1 MLDVGRWTF
10 TAVLPLAVLTSPLPD
25 AIANVMNRRPS
36 TPPATH
42 LSGQAHEIE
51 FNRLLRRVRLALGAL
66 VLVTAVG
73 VLGFTLI
80 GGGSYGIIDAIYM
93 TVITLTTVGFA
104 EIIDMS
110 QMPVGRLFTVILVL
124 VGMGIAAYTIPM
136 LAALM
141 IEGQLHNVFARRRME
156 KTIAEMER
164 HHIVCGDTTAAWHVA
179 EELTRTQRG
188 VVVVVPDEEALDVA
202 RSRFGDIPAVVG
214 DPSNDQTLVSA
225 GIERAAGLVF
235 SMASNKDNVIGVL
248 TARRLAPNARI
259 IAATDEPETEA
270 KLRVVGADGVVNPT
284 RIGGLRMA
292 SELVRP
298 AVVTFLDKMLRQKGG
313 TLRVEEVTIPAGAD
327 VGDQTLGS
335 LEIDDIPGALLLA
348 IRLPK
353 TGDFEFKPQTETVL
367 EPGMTIVVMAD
378 PAGLD
383 RLRKRFR
390 SATGA
395 QTSLEA

>member
-1 MLDVGRWTF
+1 
-10 TAVLPLAVLTSPLPD
+10 
-25 AIANVMNRRPS
+25 
-36 TPPATH
+36 
-42 LSGQAHEIE
+42 
-51 FNRLLRRVRLALGAL
+51 LALGAL

-93 TVITLTTVGFA
+93 TVITLSTVGFA

-110 QMPVGRLFTVILVL
+110 QMPVGRMFTVILVL

-164 HHIVCGDTTAAWHVA
+164 HHIVCGDTTATWHVA

-353 TGDFEFKPQTETVL
+353 TGDFEFKPRAETVL

-395 QTSLEA
+395 HPSIEA